1 MANKN
6 SLQHL
11 QIFGRWSKI
20 LSFNKKNFRVIKM
33 CFTKFENF
41 CQTKGRLQAKFKFC
55 LKLLHYVW
63 EMVKNLFFHQNND
76 FQLIK
81 TCLATNFTQMPRG
94 NHREPQLNQS
104 GPPFGF
110 QPFLKVIFCLEQLQT
125 FGRYGPKPFVSSK

>member
-1 MANKN
+1 MTNKN
-6 SLQHL
+6 SLQHPPNIWEMVKNL
-11 QIFGRWSKI
+11 FFQQ
-20 LSFNKKNFRVIKM
+20 KKFRVIKM

-110 QPFLKVIFCLEQLQT
+110 QPF
-125 FGRYGPKPFVSSK
+125 